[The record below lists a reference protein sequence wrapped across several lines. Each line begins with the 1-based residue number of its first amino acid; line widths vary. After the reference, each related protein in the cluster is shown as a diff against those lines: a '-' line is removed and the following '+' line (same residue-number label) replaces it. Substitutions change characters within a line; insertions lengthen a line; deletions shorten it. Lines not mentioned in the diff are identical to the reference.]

1 MSEPAANPWRTLS
14 SRVVYRSPWLVLRED
29 RVIRPDGAEGIYG
42 VVEIP
47 FSCGVVAI
55 DGDDQIALVSQWR
68 YVHGKLSLEIP
79 TGGSAEGETPLAAA
93 KRERRGDRSHGGQL
107 DTLGTVDNSNG
118 VTTDVAHMFVAR
130 DLKSGAP
137 VPQGDERVELRW
149 MPFADAVRSVL
160 TGGITESV
168 SVAAILKAELL
179 GTARL
184 PCPPRHEPGRSQSGA
199 VVVEAG
205 VHGDLL
211 AGCRGYAPLT
221 QPPGTM

>member
-14 SRVVYRSPWLVLRED
+14 STVVYRSPWLVLRED
-29 RVIRPDGAEGIYG
+29 KVIRPDGAEGIYG

-47 FSCGVVAI
+47 FSCGVVAL
-55 DGDDQIALVSQWR
+55 DGDNQIALVSQWR

-79 TGGSAEGETPLAAA
+79 TGGSAEGESPLAAA
-93 KRERRGDRSHGGQL
+93 KRELIEETGLTAASW
-107 DTLGTVDNSNG
+107 TPLGTVDNSNG

-184 PCPPRHEPGRSQSGA
+184 PALPRREPGRS
-199 VVVEAG
+199 
-205 VHGDLL
+205 
-211 AGCRGYAPLT
+211 
-221 QPPGTM
+221 